1 LTKKSFKKF
10 FIKHLLVITIVFPLF
25 LILFYSEAVSFILK
39 YKHEEY
45 SKKEL
50 KNYEKELRLKSLE
63 SLKEKSKYIASF
75 LEFIYKENKES
86 ELVKETFNLVSSIKY
101 DNGFIYFYQK
111 QGNIINIVGHPCGE
125 KLFDLVQAENK
136 NSIVSKLL
144 SADEKGTFIHYKG
157 TDCKSDTFINKIA
170 IVQNIKSTNYAIV
183 ISENDGYIAIE
194 EKKKLF
200 QKKLDDEMSGNL
212 KLLLLVSFVSIIF
225 SLLFSKVLNKLIIGY
240 EKEIEDNNNVMFAQS
255 RLAQAGEL
263 LSMISHQ
270 WRQPIGKIASTAST
284 LRLKMMMGKEIS
296 REELDKKLIEIENYT
311 EFASETIDDFQK
323 FYKPKKV
330 KDAIFVLPIV
340 SKSIKFLKNEIAQKE
355 IVVKEKY
362 DKDVK
367 VLVYENELIQVIVN
381 ILKNAIEFS
390 KDRASIYISTEVK
403 ESEYIISIKD
413 EAGGINEENIDKI
426 FEANFSTKSDN
437 KLENLGLGLYVSKV
451 IIEKHFNGKLE
462 VTSENENSTFII
474 RLVR

>member
-1 LTKKSFKKF
+1 
-10 FIKHLLVITIVFPLF
+10 
-25 LILFYSEAVSFILK
+25 
-39 YKHEEY
+39 
-45 SKKEL
+45 
-50 KNYEKELRLKSLE
+50 
-63 SLKEKSKYIASF
+63 
-75 LEFIYKENKES
+75 
-86 ELVKETFNLVSSIKY
+86 
-101 DNGFIYFYQK
+101 
-111 QGNIINIVGHPCGE
+111 
-125 KLFDLVQAENK
+125 
-136 NSIVSKLL
+136 
-144 SADEKGTFIHYKG
+144 
-157 TDCKSDTFINKIA
+157 
-170 IVQNIKSTNYAIV
+170 
-183 ISENDGYIAIE
+183 
-194 EKKKLF
+194 
-200 QKKLDDEMSGNL
+200 
-212 KLLLLVSFVSIIF
+212 
-225 SLLFSKVLNKLIIGY
+225 
-240 EKEIEDNNNVMFAQS
+240 
-255 RLAQAGEL
+255 
-263 LSMISHQ
+263 
-270 WRQPIGKIASTAST
+270 
-284 LRLKMMMGKEIS
+284 MGKEIS

-323 FYKPKKV
+323 FYKPKKI

-367 VLVYENELIQVIVN
+367 ILVYENELIQVIVN

-426 FEANFSTKSDN
+426 FEANFSTKSDS

-474 RLVR
+474 RLAR